1 MAIPSNVQIIGKNA
15 FMRCLGLDT
24 LKIYSANISIDTL
37 GNKVTNWEDSWFL
50 YGKNTEVSSIYTL
63 EKSKEIFSLKFL
75 KFLTLNFFIIII
87 SPKQL

>member
-15 FMRCLGLDT
+15 FMRCQGLDT

-37 GNKVTNWEDSWFL
+37 GNKVTNWADSWFL

-63 EKSKEIFSLKFL
+63 EKSKETFGNYWLYRSEDLEV
-75 KFLTLNFFIIII
+75 TY
-87 SPKQL
+87 KQL